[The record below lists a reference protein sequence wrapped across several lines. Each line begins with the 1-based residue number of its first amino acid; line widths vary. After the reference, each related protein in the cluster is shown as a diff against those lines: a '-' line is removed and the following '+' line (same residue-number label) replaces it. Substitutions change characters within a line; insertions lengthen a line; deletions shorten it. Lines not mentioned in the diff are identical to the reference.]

1 MFVLYK
7 VLSNYIENNLYRTIS
22 KTNIHKLMDDK
33 GAYGEYLTFNILKN
47 IDGKI
52 LTNLYLPKLKGG
64 TTEVDL
70 VFINSKGI
78 FVIESKNYSGRI
90 YGSSN
95 SKFWMQILKNNQ
107 RNKFYNPI
115 FQNRIHINAIK
126 NILKDVNE
134 NDIYSIV
141 VFSER
146 CNIDNVNVSSENV
159 KVIKRNY
166 LESTIKDIMHSN
178 FVKFNDDEVNDLHN
192 KLLRYSDV
200 SEIEKE
206 QHIQNIKNMYSRS

>member
-200 SEIEKE
+200 SEIDKE

>member
-7 VLSNYIENNLYRTIS
+7 LLSNYIENNLYRTIS

-52 LTNLYLPKLKGG
+52 LTNLYLPKLKGW

>member
-7 VLSNYIENNLYRTIS
+7 LLSNYIENNLYRTIS

>member
-206 QHIQNIKNMYSRS
+206 QHIQNIKNMYSIS